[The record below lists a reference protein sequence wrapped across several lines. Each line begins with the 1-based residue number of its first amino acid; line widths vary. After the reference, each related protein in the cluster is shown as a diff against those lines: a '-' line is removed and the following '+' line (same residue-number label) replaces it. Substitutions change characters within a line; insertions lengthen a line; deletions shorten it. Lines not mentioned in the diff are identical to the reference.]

1 MADGVVRLLLQC
13 DPCVVKIGADPVVT
27 GYVDRVAGSLSA
39 TTHTLS
45 ISGRGKC
52 EDVADCAV
60 QFDSFQFANM
70 ATADIAPTV
79 TGRCGSD
86 FSLTLRKA

>member
-1 MADGVVRLLLQC
+1 MEEMTDGVFRLLLQC
-13 DPCVVKIGADPVVT
+13 DPCVVKIGANPLIT

-52 EDVADCAV
+52 EDLADCAA
-60 QFDSFQFANM
+60 QFDSFQFTNM

-79 TGRCGSD
+79 TGRHGSD
-86 FSLTLRKA
+86 SR